1 MISQGEAALI
11 QSLRMVPFFAA
22 MQDEDLRWVVG
33 NAGLVL
39 ASPGQ
44 VLFRQGD
51 LADKFYVLLN
61 GYVELSV
68 HAPVGGDRSILEIL
82 ETGEVFAH
90 AAVLNEEAYPVSASV
105 LEQAR
110 LLVIDGRAF
119 RQRLEQRFDLVLLML
134 AQLSGRLRGLI
145 GQLTELKM
153 KNTSQRLAGFLLSL
167 TDAEDGEVTVSIPY
181 DKRLV
186 ADKLGMKPETLSRA
200 FAKLRSLG
208 VESGKADSF
217 VRIADIAGLRGY
229 CHSFEGEA

>member
-1 MISQGEAALI
+1 MTRQGDAALI
-11 QSLRMVPFFAA
+11 QSLRSIPFFAA
-22 MQDEDLRWVVG
+22 MRDDDLLWLIRH
-33 NAGLVL
+33 ADLSQVL
-39 ASPGQ
+39 PGE

-51 LADKFYVLLN
+51 RAERFYILLN

-68 HAPVGGDRSILEIL
+68 QTGPAERSILEIVQS
-82 ETGEVFAH
+82 GEVFAH
-90 AAVLNEEAYPVSASV
+90 AAVLDEEVYPVSATV

-119 RQRLEQRFDLVLLML
+119 RGRLEQRFDLVLLML

-167 TDAEDGEVTVSIPY
+167 TDAEQGGVTVTIPY

-186 ADKLGMKPETLSRA
+186 ADTLGMKPETLSRA
-200 FAKLRSLG
+200 FAKLRVLG
-208 VESGKADSF
+208 VESCKGDSF
-217 VRIADIAGLRGY
+217 VRIADILNLRAY
-229 CHSFEGEA
+229 CQSFDSEV